1 MAEFGGFTV
10 EETEIPG
17 LLTVGLSTH
26 DDERGSFIETYQ
38 REKLTMAG
46 LPADFVAVQANR
58 SHNIKAG
65 TVRGIHAEPWAKY
78 INTVKEV
85 IFCAFVDLRAG
96 KNFGK
101 KVELELSLARAIF
114 IPEGVGNSYMTLE
127 PDTDYT
133 YMVGAHWSED
143 AIGRYT
149 FANLADPE
157 IGINWPIPLSRAIMN
172 DKDRN
177 HPMLADV
184 TPMVIG
190 DGGTES

>member
-17 LLTVGLSTH
+17 LLTVEIPTFK
-26 DDERGSFIETYQ
+26 DERGFFQETYQ

-58 SHNIKAG
+58 SHNIEAG

-78 INTVKEV
+78 VRTVKEV
-85 IFCAFVDLRAG
+85 IFCAFVDLRMG
-96 KNFGK
+96 GNFGQ
-101 KVELELSLARAIF
+101 KVELELNIENAVY

-127 PDTDYT
+127 PYTDYT
-133 YMVGAHWSED
+133 YLVGAHWSKD